1 MCGVYACMCLVC
13 TCGMQS
19 FVCVVSG
26 ACVVSSVYVW
36 YVYDVCECVVYVCV
50 VSVLCV
56 VCVWCGMCVVCM
68 VCM

>member
-36 YVYDVCECVVYVCV
+36 YVYDVC
-50 VSVLCV
+50 V
-56 VCVWCGMCVVCM
+56 VCVCVAYT
-68 VCM
+68 